1 MPTKNLSRYGN
12 FYDGGYVVS
21 RNALSST
28 SGLTSFGLGRDF
40 SFEKSIYENYGIPA
54 TVYDH
59 SVRKPSKVMVIIFSL
74 LKLIRKK
81 STRFQEYKS
90 WLHGYN
96 DFFVNSNLHVKKK
109 VVLKRYK
116 MHEIGISEIFGRTHD
131 LSSTYLKL
139 DIEGNEYAIFEY
151 LLDICRSFTGICIEF
166 HEVEL
171 NFIFFKKII
180 ETIRKSHNLIFIN
193 ANNYSNINNLDI
205 PDVLEISFVRKDLD
219 SDFTVLSQEQ
229 IDNLQGGGN
238 TIRKPKYEF
247 LWD

>member
-1 MPTKNLSRYGN
+1 
-12 FYDGGYVVS
+12 VVS
-21 RNALSST
+21 RNALAST
-28 SGLTSFGLGRDF
+28 SRLISFGLGRDF
-40 SFEKSIYENYGIPA
+40 SFEKSIHESYEIPA

-59 SVRKPSKVMVIIFSL
+59 SVRRPSKVMVIGFSL

-81 STRFQEYKS
+81 STRLQEYKS

-96 DFFVNSNLHVKKK
+96 IFFVNSNLHIRKK
-109 VVLKRYK
+109 VVLKQDK
-116 MHEIGISEIFGRTHD
+116 MNEISVSEIFDRTHD

-139 DIEGNEYAIFEY
+139 DIEGNEYEIFEH
-151 LLDICRSFTGICIEF
+151 LLDISQSFTGICIEF

-180 ETIRKSHNLIFIN
+180 ETIRESHNLIFIN
-193 ANNYSNINNLDI
+193 ANNYSIINNFDL

>member
-1 MPTKNLSRYGN
+1 
-12 FYDGGYVVS
+12 
-21 RNALSST
+21 
-28 SGLTSFGLGRDF
+28 
-40 SFEKSIYENYGIPA
+40 
-54 TVYDH
+54 
-59 SVRKPSKVMVIIFSL
+59 MVIIFSL
-74 LKLIRKK
+74 LKIIRKK

-238 TIRKPKYEF
+238 TIRRPKYEF